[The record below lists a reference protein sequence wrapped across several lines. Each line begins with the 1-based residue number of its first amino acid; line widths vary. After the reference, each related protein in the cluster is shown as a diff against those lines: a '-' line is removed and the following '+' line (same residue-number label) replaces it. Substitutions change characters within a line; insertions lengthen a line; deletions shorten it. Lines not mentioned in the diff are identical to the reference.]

1 MPPRLVN
8 RILNRRPYPSR
19 PGGWIR
25 PLILLAGL
33 AAIVPLAW
41 FELHTVEHWG
51 LEDQGVPIPEKV
63 RKTELMRAGWEV
75 VLAPGRA
82 GVYRALVRT
91 RYRGGMLVGR
101 IEAERRLVRKPR
113 PRERLLGTSERD
125 NAINAPRLTI
135 VDREYR
141 MLATAYD
148 AGPVDNTWEYAGK
161 TKLGW
166 RTRRGIVA
174 VDPAVIQLRSLLY
187 IEGYGLAWAG
197 DVGGAIK
204 GKRIDVCFNRTADA
218 LKWGRKN
225 VYVYVLSGVRMKSR
239 P

>member
-1 MPPRLVN
+1 VPSRLVN

-25 PLILLAGL
+25 PLILIAGL

-41 FELHTVEHWG
+41 FELHTVEREG
-51 LEDQGVPIPEKV
+51 IEDLPIPVPERI

-75 VLAPGRA
+75 ILDPGRA

-91 RYRGGMLVGR
+91 RYRGGIRIGR
-101 IEAERRLVRKPR
+101 EERERRVARRPR
-113 PRERLLGTSERD
+113 PRERLLGTSSLD
-125 NAINAPRLTI
+125 NSINAPKLTA
-135 VDREYR
+135 VEREYR

-148 AGPVDNTWEYAGK
+148 AGPEDNSWDYAGK

-174 VDPAVIQLRSLLY
+174 VDPAVIPLRSLLY
-187 IEGYGLAWAG
+187 VEGYGLAWAG

-204 GKRIDVCFNRTADA
+204 GRRIDLCFNRTEQVH
-218 LKWGRKN
+218 KWGKRN
-225 VYVYVLSGVRMKSR
+225 VCVYVLSAVRRRDRK
-239 P
+239 